1 MEQRKEQLKYETEL
15 LRLAWLTALAVG
27 GGNASLILGGITP
40 VRAVLL
46 AIGVLLIVI
55 FASVGVRQDHTI
67 RRLLREMEDKQ

>member
-1 MEQRKEQLKYETEL
+1 
-15 LRLAWLTALAVG
+15 LAVG

-55 FASVGVRQDHTI
+55 FASVALSAAAIAYMAWRISHHN
-67 RRLLREMEDKQ
+67 E